1 MLQRFLLLWLILLSV
16 LAFGWNS
23 WVPGIPD
30 PFRSSAPGLNYL
42 FAVTMLAIGSLLPAD
57 EIRQV
62 ARRWPTV
69 LGGTTVQYLA
79 MPLLAYVLARLF
91 RLEGAALIGV
101 LVAGC
106 VPGAMA
112 SNVLTL
118 IARGNVSYSVSL
130 TALATLVSPLVVPA
144 ALWLFLRRWV
154 NLDVPQMM
162 WQLSWMVVI
171 PVLAGHLL
179 RRTFAVWERASQRF
193 GATIANLSVLWIIAV
208 VVAQNRDRLTQVEFS
223 LLLSLVLLNVL
234 GFLAGFLGGWAMRLP
249 PPMRRALVLE
259 VGMQNA
265 GLGTV
270 LATHFFGPEA
280 ALAPAIYTFGCMLSG
295 TLLARFWS
303 RQGNAHRSQRPG

>member
-1 MLQRFLLLWLILLSV
+1 MLQRFLLLWLILLSL
-16 LAFGWNS
+16 LAFGWPA
-23 WVPGIPD
+23 WFGEIPD
-30 PFRSSAPGLNYL
+30 PFRATAAGLNVL

-79 MPLLAYVLARLF
+79 MPLLAYALARLF
-91 RLEGAALIGV
+91 QLEGAALIGV

-144 ALWLFLRRWV
+144 ALWLFLRRWIQ
-154 NLDVPQMM
+154 LDVLQMM

-179 RRTFAVWERASQRF
+179 RRTFAGWAQLSQRF

-208 VVAQNRDRLTQVEFS
+208 VVAQNRDRLTQVDSS
-223 LLLSLVLLNVL
+223 LLLALLALNVL

-270 LATHFFGPEA
+270 LATHFFGPET
-280 ALAPAIYTFGCMLSG
+280 ALAPAIYTFGCMFSG

-303 RQGNAHRSQRPG
+303 WKSSVDLRCD

>member
-1 MLQRFLLLWLILLSV
+1 MLQRFLLLWLILLSL
-16 LAFGWNS
+16 LAFGWPS
-23 WVPGIPD
+23 WFGGIPD
-30 PFRSSAPGLNYL
+30 PFRASAAGLNAL

-69 LGGTTVQYLA
+69 AGGTLVQYLA
-79 MPLLAYVLARLF
+79 MPTLAFVLARLF
-91 RLEGAALIGV
+91 QLEGTALIGM

-130 TALATLVSPLVVPA
+130 TTLATLVSPLVVPA
-144 ALWLFLRRWV
+144 ALWLFLRQWIQ
-154 NLDVPQMM
+154 LDVPQMM
-162 WQLSWMVVI
+162 WQLCWMVVL
-171 PVLAGHLL
+171 PVITGHLL
-179 RRTFAVWERASQRF
+179 RRVFAVWERLAQRG
-193 GATIANLSVLWIIAV
+193 GAALANLAILWIIAV
-208 VVAQNRDRLTQVEFS
+208 VVAQNRDRLAQIS
-223 LLLSLVLLNVL
+223 IWLLLALLALNVL
-234 GFLAGFLGGWAMRLP
+234 GFLAGYAGGWLMRLP

-270 LATHFFGPEA
+270 LATNFFGPET
-280 ALAPAIYTFGCMLSG
+280 ALAPALYTFGCMLSG
-295 TLLARFWS
+295 TILARLWS
-303 RQGNAHRSQRPG
+303 LRSE

>member
-1 MLQRFLLLWLILLSV
+1 
-16 LAFGWNS
+16 
-23 WVPGIPD
+23 
-30 PFRSSAPGLNYL
+30 
-42 FAVTMLAIGSLLPAD
+42 
-57 EIRQV
+57 
-62 ARRWPTV
+62 
-69 LGGTTVQYLA
+69 
-79 MPLLAYVLARLF
+79 MPLLAYSLARTF
-91 RLEGAALIGV
+91 QLEGAALIGI
-101 LVAGC
+101 LVAGS

-118 IARGNVSYSVSL
+118 IARGNISYSVSL

-171 PVLAGHLL
+171 PVVAGHFLC
-179 RRTFAVWERASQRF
+179 RTFSVWERAARRC

-208 VVAQNRDRLTQVEFS
+208 VVAGNRDRLTQVEPS
-223 LLLSLVLLNVL
+223 LLLALLALNVL
-234 GFLAGFLGGWAMRLP
+234 GFLAGLLGGWAMRLP

-270 LATHFFGPEA
+270 LAAGFFGPEA
-280 ALAPAIYTFGCMLSG
+280 ALAPAIYTFGCMFNG
-295 TLLARFWS
+295 TILARIWS
-303 RQGNAHRSQRPG
+303 RLPDTSTPSR